1 MLRYSSRSRRTIA
14 QCHQLSLN
22 YGNLPKAHF
31 VITYLARGGG
41 GGDVGGGGGGGW
53 RGGSGWGGGVRWS
66 SG

>member
-41 GGDVGGGGGGGW
+41 GGDVGGGGGGEGVL
-53 RGGSGWGGGVRWS
+53 GGGGGGAVV
-66 SG
+66 